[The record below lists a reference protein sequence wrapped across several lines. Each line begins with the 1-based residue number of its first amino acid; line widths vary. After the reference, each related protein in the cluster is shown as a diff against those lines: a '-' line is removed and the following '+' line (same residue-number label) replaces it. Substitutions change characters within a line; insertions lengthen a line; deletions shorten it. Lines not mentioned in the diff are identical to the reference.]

1 MIDFDALQSG
11 GFSWRSALSLCHAS
25 KLAYADA
32 GTVTSQASAWGF
44 ETIATFEADD
54 TQGFYGS
61 KGNIGVL
68 VFRGTESFGDWISNI
83 QIVTKTRPY
92 GRVHSGFYKAYR
104 EVRPQVNDI
113 LSGENLIQL
122 YCSGHSLGGALATV
136 AICELNDIDVPNLGG
151 YTYGQPRTG
160 KSDFRNKFN
169 TSHAHSF
176 FRIFNK
182 KDIVPRVPPGYRHVQ
197 TSKGLTDDGLLE
209 GVGLEALD
217 ADAPPLDMDEFETL
231 QEGIDSVLARAHA
244 EEEGLES
251 VPAIDESLEGF
262 LPGVKAHDL
271 DLYIERLQDLAEDEG
286 S

>member
-1 MIDFDALQSG
+1 MIDFEALQTG

-32 GTVTSQASAWGF
+32 ATVTQQATDWGF
-44 ETIATFEADD
+44 ERVSTFEADD
-54 TQGFYGS
+54 TQGFYAAT
-61 KGNIGVL
+61 GNVGVL

-83 QIVTKTRPY
+83 QIVTKDRPY

-104 EVRPQVNDI
+104 EVRSRVNDI
-113 LSGENLIQL
+113 LDGENLIRL
-122 YCSGHSLGGALATV
+122 YCAGHSLGGALATV

-151 YTYGQPRTG
+151 YSYGQPRTG

-169 TSHAHSF
+169 QSHAHSF

-182 KDIVPRVPPGYRHVQ
+182 NDIVPRVPPGYRHVE
-197 TSKGLTDDGLLE
+197 TRKGLTDDGLLE
-209 GVGLEALD
+209 AVGGEEIVLD
-217 ADAPPLDMDEFETL
+217 AEPLDKAEFEAL
-231 QEGIDSVLARAHA
+231 QEGIDSVMARVQA

-251 VPAIDESLEGF
+251 VPMVDETLEGF

-271 DLYIERLQDLAEDEG
+271 DLYIERLQELADDEG
-286 S
+286 E